1 MFPHESYTN
10 FIEGE
15 LHIVSKEG
23 VEVPFMLNEAQDHF
37 IRSITGRDIILKA
50 RQLGFSSLILA
61 IATAKFILGKNERIV
76 CISHETKATQRLLDR
91 VKYFIAS
98 YEKKKSLK
106 VKADWKLKMRY
117 NSRNEIFNSD
127 MNNSL
132 FIGTAGDKEFGRGDT
147 ITFLHLSEYAFYEK
161 PEEMMGGV
169 LQAVTPK
176 GLVFIETTANG
187 FNYFKDFY
195 ERSQKGE
202 TGFKCHFYNPAW
214 EYDESFLFKKRQE
227 LSEKGDESKYLQEYP
242 STEIEAF
249 ITSGNLYF
257 SKAALKWYL
266 EQVKEPIKSNTI
278 YV

>member
-1 MFPHESYTN
+1 MVFQHESFTN
-10 FIEGE
+10 FIESE
-15 LHIVSKEG
+15 LRIVSKEG
-23 VEVPFMLNEAQDHF
+23 EEISFMLNPAQDHF
-37 IRSITGRDIILKA
+37 ISSITGRDIILKA

-91 VKYFIAS
+91 VKYFITA

-106 VKADWKLKMRY
+106 TKTEWKLKMRY

-161 PEEMMGGV
+161 PEEMMSGV

-195 ERSQKGE
+195 ERSQHGE
-202 TGFKCHFYNPAW
+202 TGFACHFYGPKW
-214 EYDESFLFKKRQE
+214 EYDGSFLDKKRME
-227 LSEKGDESKYLQEYP
+227 LGDIKFAQEYP

-249 ITSGNLYF
+249 ITSGNLF
-257 SKAALKWYL
+257 FDKKALGWYL
-266 EQVKEPIKSNTI
+266 TQCREPIEKGVV

>member
-1 MFPHESYTN
+1 MAFNYESYQK
-10 FIEGE
+10 FIQNELRIVTKEGE
-15 LHIVSKEG
+15 EK
-23 VEVPFMLNEAQDHF
+23 PFYLNEAQSSF
-37 IRSITGRDIILKA
+37 IRNIGGRDIILKA

-61 IATAKFILGKNERIV
+61 IATAKFILGKNERLV

-91 VKYFIAS
+91 VKYYIAS
-98 YEKKKSLK
+98 YEKKKSK
-106 VKADWKLKMRY
+106 EKNIEWHLKMRY

-127 MNNSL
+127 QNNSL

-161 PEEMMGGV
+161 PEEMMSGV

-195 ERSQKGE
+195 ERSKKNE
-202 TGFKCHFYNPAW
+202 TGFKCHFYDPTW
-214 EYDESFLFKKRQE
+214 EYDEVFLAKKKME
-227 LSEKGDESKYLQEYP
+227 LGEIKYAQEYP
-242 STEIEAF
+242 RTETEAF
-249 ITSGNLYF
+249 ITSGNLF
-257 SKAALKWYL
+257 FDKLALKYYL
-266 EQVKEPIKSNTI
+266 EHVEQPIDKETI